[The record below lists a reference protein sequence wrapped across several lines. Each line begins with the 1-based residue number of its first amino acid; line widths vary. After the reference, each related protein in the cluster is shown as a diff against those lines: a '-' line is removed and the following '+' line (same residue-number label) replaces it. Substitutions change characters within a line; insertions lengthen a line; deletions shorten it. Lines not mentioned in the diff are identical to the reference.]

1 MKYFK
6 KRKLV
11 FPPKNDESMSGVFG
25 YNCEGLTLDSD
36 IVSSTEMTGAVPA
49 ARDEYEDDAVEDYVF
64 N

>member
-1 MKYFK
+1 MKFFK

-36 IVSSTEMTGAVPA
+36 IVSSTEMTGAVPCRA
-49 ARDEYEDDAVEDYVF
+49 G
-64 N
+64 

>member
-1 MKYFK
+1 MKYLR

-25 YNCEGLTLDSD
+25 YNGEGLTLDSD

-49 ARDEYEDDAVEDYVF
+49 AQDEYEDEALEDRYF
-64 N
+64 